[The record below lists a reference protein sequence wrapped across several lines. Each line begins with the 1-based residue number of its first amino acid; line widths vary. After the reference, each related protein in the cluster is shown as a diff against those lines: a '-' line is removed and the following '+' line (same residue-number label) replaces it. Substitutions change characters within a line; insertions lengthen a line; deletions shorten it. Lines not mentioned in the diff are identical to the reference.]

1 MEERKMK
8 TLKNFF
14 KHLVRFSHQICF
26 NTYKSCFIPGFFNMK
41 GGFSMNE
48 SKKINSEIIDING
61 ELLYTIS
68 EVAKL
73 LKVNR
78 NYVYA
83 LINGGYIRSIKLGC
97 RKITRK
103 ALLEFLDKYD
113 GIEFDENIIIKTE

>member
-1 MEERKMK
+1 
-8 TLKNFF
+8 
-14 KHLVRFSHQICF
+14 
-26 NTYKSCFIPGFFNMK
+26 MK
-41 GGFSMNE
+41 GGFSMSE

-83 LINGGYIRSIKLGC
+83 LINGRYIRSINLGSEKLQGKHC
-97 RKITRK
+97 
-103 ALLEFLDKYD
+103 LNF
-113 GIEFDENIIIKTE
+113 

>member
-1 MEERKMK
+1 MINES
-8 TLKNFF
+8 F
-14 KHLVRFSHQICF
+14 
-26 NTYKSCFIPGFFNMK
+26 
-41 GGFSMNE
+41 E
-48 SKKINSEIIDING
+48 SKKIDNEALDING
-61 ELLYTIS
+61 ELWYTIN

-113 GIEFDENIIIKTE
+113 GIGFDENINIKAE

>member
-1 MEERKMK
+1 MINES
-8 TLKNFF
+8 F
-14 KHLVRFSHQICF
+14 K
-26 NTYKSCFIPGFFNMK
+26 
-41 GGFSMNE
+41 
-48 SKKINSEIIDING
+48 SKKIDNEALDING

-83 LINGGYIRSIKLGC
+83 LITGGYIRSIKLVC

-103 ALLEFLDKYD
+103 APLEFLDKYD
-113 GIEFDENIIIKTE
+113 GIGFDENINIKTE